1 MNYLYNLAA
10 YIESKIPGIVLV
22 YDDFTEA
29 SPEECTLIRDT
40 GGTSSDDLD
49 REDHSVQC
57 LSRFFNKLAGKAA
70 LDSVYDLLRKQFHIT
85 LPEVTLDGVTY
96 PAVVA
101 WRILARQTPTCIG
114 VDENVKSLHSVN
126 FVVTIK

>member
-1 MNYLYNLAA
+1 MIYNLAA
-10 YIESKIPGIVLV
+10 FIESRIPGIVLV
-22 YDDFTEA
+22 YDDFTPA

-40 GGTSSDDLD
+40 GGTPSHDLP
-49 REDHSVQC
+49 REDRMVQC
-57 LSRFFNKLAGKAA
+57 LSRFYDKRLGRGAIE
-70 LDSVYDLLRKQFHIT
+70 SIYDLLRRQFHIT

-101 WRILARQTPTCIG
+101 WRILPMQTPTYIG
-114 VDENVKSLHSVN
+114 TDDNGKHLHSVN